1 MSVQI
6 MFDRYEEKA
15 ALYCSSTDWCFGP
28 VIHEAEGRTAVERA
42 EAFLR
47 WLGVDARTLD
57 DSTLATRWS
66 DWQAQEFVQVDRERL
81 DALER
86 DEVEGVLLDHEVP
99 ELAALRARTDLR

>member
-1 MSVQI
+1 VSVLI
-6 MFDRYEEKA
+6 MVDRDEERA
-15 ALYCSSTDWCFGP
+15 ALYCSTSDWAFGP

-42 EAFLR
+42 EAFLA
-47 WLGVDARTLD
+47 WLRVDPRILGDTE
-57 DSTLATRWS
+57 LAHRYS
-66 DWQAQEFVQVDRERL
+66 DWQAQEFVQVLRERL